1 MNTKNILK
9 GSLAMVAMTSMMVGC
24 TSDFLEQDP
33 LSFYEPAA
41 TYSTGLVFRP
51 LWRNVTSS

>member
-24 TSDFLEQDP
+24 TADFLEQDP
-33 LSFYEPAA
+33 LSF
-41 TYSTGLVFRP
+41 
-51 LWRNVTSS
+51 